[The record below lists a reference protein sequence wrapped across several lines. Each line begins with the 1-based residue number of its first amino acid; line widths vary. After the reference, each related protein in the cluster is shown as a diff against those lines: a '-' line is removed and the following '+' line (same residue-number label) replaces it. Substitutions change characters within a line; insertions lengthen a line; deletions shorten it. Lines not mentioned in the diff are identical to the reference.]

1 MARRKQAVK
10 VARRELV
17 FEMWNRISP
26 QEWESLSRET
36 YEQLAKRDGITVPFY
51 AAVAVSSKLRE
62 VLAFAFE
69 ASLLV
74 GQAQETAVSKR
85 LASWLAIIAVPTAVA
100 GIYGMNFKYIPETQL
115 EYGYFIVMGLM
126 LLTCA
131 GLYWRF
137 RRVGW
142 L

>member
-62 VLAFAFE
+62 VLAGRCTPQEPDVTTVLGIPRDVAKE
-69 ASLLV
+69 YAVHVLV
-74 GQAQETAVSKR
+74 YLVVPDTA
-85 LASWLAIIAVPTAVA
+85 T
-100 GIYGMNFKYIPETQL
+100 
-115 EYGYFIVMGLM
+115 
-126 LLTCA
+126 
-131 GLYWRF
+131 
-137 RRVGW
+137 
-142 L
+142 